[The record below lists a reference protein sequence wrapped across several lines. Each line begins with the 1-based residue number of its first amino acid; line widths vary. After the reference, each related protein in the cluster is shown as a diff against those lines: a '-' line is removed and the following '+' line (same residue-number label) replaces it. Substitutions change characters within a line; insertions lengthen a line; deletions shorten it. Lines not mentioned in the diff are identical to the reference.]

1 MHRTSL
7 TSTPCPQDLALYSLL
22 LGLGLLVVLAEFG
35 ERGLLPLAITVA
47 NGAAA
52 ARAHA
57 RAHAHAHAQ
66 HAQHAHAGRTHGV
79 AAS

>member
-1 MHRTSL
+1 MHRTPL
-7 TSTPCPQDLALYSLL
+7 TSTPCQQDLVLYSLL

-52 ARAHA
+52 A
-57 RAHAHAHAQ
+57 HAHAHA